1 MTERKSRRVVRLSRV
16 DQERLERGEF
26 ASALDAVHQWDA
38 AGARTT
44 SSNLPD
50 SGRTTGQRQTNRHSG
65 QRQLSQ
71 RDREILGE
79 RPPHFG
85 KL

>member
-1 MTERKSRRVVRLSRV
+1 MSKDNNERKPRRVVRLSRV

-26 ASALDAVHQWDA
+26 ASPEDAVHQWDLSGTTKP
-38 AGARTT
+38 AGR
-44 SSNLPD
+44 
-50 SGRTTGQRQTNRHSG
+50 QRAKANEEKA
-65 QRQLSQ
+65 LSP
-71 RDREILGE
+71 RDREILGD